1 MIYGIMERQNLRLIH
16 KSSNAIDDQEHKDV
30 LVALD

>member
-16 KSSNAIDDQEHKDV
+16 KSSNAIDDKSIKMCWLHIH
-30 LVALD
+30 